1 MPTAREMLKYF
12 RPTVYAQLDAD
23 RLAVR
28 DVRTGRSYAA
38 RPVGAV
44 LNGPTRKVMRVGDD
58 ALTAS
63 AERPLEIVNPFKHPR
78 MLIAD
83 FTLGQQVLRGFLK
96 KLYASSLLPRLP
108 VLVLHPRVDP
118 EGGFTQIE
126 VRALHELGQGAG
138 ASRVLVWH
146 GRELLQRELLSLQ
159 LTSGGKLLE

>member
-1 MPTAREMLKYF
+1 MLGFF
-12 RPTVYAQLDAD
+12 RPTVYAQLTPD
-23 RLAVR
+23 RLSVR
-28 DVRTGRSYAA
+28 DVRSGRSYAA

-44 LNGPTRKVMRVGDD
+44 LTGPIRKVVRVGDD

-63 AERPLEIVNPFKHPR
+63 AARPLEIVNPFKHPR

-96 KLYASSLLPRLP
+96 KLYPSSLLPRQP

-118 EGGFTQIE
+118 SGGFTEIE
-126 VRALHELGQGAG
+126 IRALHELATGAG
-138 ASRVLVWH
+138 AARVLVWH

>member
-1 MPTAREMLKYF
+1 MQQVIRYF
-12 RPTVYAQLDAD
+12 RPTVYAQLDPD

-28 DVRTGRSYAA
+28 DVRSGRSYAA

-44 LNGPTRKVMRVGDD
+44 LTGPVRKVIRVGDD
-58 ALTAS
+58 ALTAT
-63 AERPLEIVNPFKHPR
+63 ADRPLVIVNPFKHPR
-78 MLIAD
+78 LLIAQ
-83 FTLGQQVLRGFLK
+83 FTLGQQVLRGFLR
-96 KLYASSLLPRLP
+96 KLYPSALLPRQP

-118 EGGFTQIE
+118 EGGFTEIE
-126 VRALHELGQGAG
+126 IRALHELGAGAG

>member
-1 MPTAREMLKYF
+1 MLGF
-12 RPTVYAQLDAD
+12 LRPTVYAQLDPD
-23 RLAVR
+23 RLVVR
-28 DVRTGRSYAA
+28 DVRTGRAYAA

-44 LNGPTRKVMRVGDD
+44 LTGPTRKVVRVGDD

-63 AERPLEIVNPFKHPR
+63 AGRPLEIVNPFKHPR

-83 FTLGQQVLRGFLK
+83 LTLGQQVLRGFLD
-96 KLYASSLLPRLP
+96 KLYASSLMPRQP

-118 EGGFTQIE
+118 EGGFTEIE
-126 VRALHELGQGAG
+126 IRALHELGRGAG

-159 LTSGGKLLE
+159 LGSGGKLLE